1 MNHRPVDRP
10 DLGRPLARRRSRAT
24 LLAIVAAVVAVL
36 ASVAVISYSGWW
48 NPSDTESV
56 AGRAPANA
64 ELYIDPDMQSIAAAR
79 KDARFD
85 PIAETPQAKWFTDWS
100 TSETVQADMGD
111 YLDGAAAAGAVPAIV
126 LYRIPQRDCGSWSTG
141 GAADE
146 QEYKDWV
153 KGAAAELKGHDDAL
167 VIIEPDA
174 LPQLGK
180 CEQGDRLDTLTFAVD
195 ALATTGARVYIDAG
209 HENWLS
215 AAEAADRLSRVGV
228 DTVRGFSLNVAAHY
242 TTQVE
247 IAYAEEIRSELGK
260 LGITDVHYVID
271 TGRNGAGPQEDN
283 CNPPG
288 ARLGHEPQLFE
299 GDALDGFLW
308 VKNPG
313 ETDGACRGGPTSGFW
328 APAALDLLGLGGGE
342 VTGSQRGVAW
352 IGLGVVV
359 GLGII
364 AFLGWVWKKHG
375 KRRA

>member
-1 MNHRPVDRP
+1 MNHRPVD
-10 DLGRPLARRRSRAT
+10 DVSAGRPLGRRRSRAV
-24 LLAIVAAVVAVL
+24 LLAVAAVVVAVL
-36 ASVAVISYSGWW
+36 ASVVVISYSGWW
-48 NPSDTESV
+48 NPSNTESL
-56 AGRAPANA
+56 AGRDPANA

-79 KDARFD
+79 EDARFD
-85 PIAETPQAKWFTDWS
+85 PIATTPQAKWFTDWS
-100 TSETVQADMGD
+100 TSETVQDDVGD
-111 YLDGAAAAGAVPAIV
+111 YLDGAAAAEAVPTVV

>member
-1 MNHRPVDRP
+1 M
-10 DLGRPLARRRSRAT
+10 
-24 LLAIVAAVVAVL
+24 AAVVVAVL
-36 ASVAVISYSGWW
+36 ASVVVISYSGWW
-48 NPSDTESV
+48 NPSNTESL
-56 AGRAPANA
+56 AGRDPANA

-79 KDARFD
+79 EDARFD
-85 PIAETPQAKWFTDWS
+85 PIATTPQAKWFTDWS
-100 TSETVQADMGD
+100 TSETVQDDVGD
-111 YLDGAAAAGAVPAIV
+111 YLDGAAAADAVPTVV

-146 QEYKDWV
+146 QEYRDWV

-215 AAEAADRLSRVGV
+215 AAEAADRLSKVGV
-228 DTVRGFSLNVAAHY
+228 DKVRGFSLNVAAHY
-242 TTQVE
+242 TTQRE
-247 IAYAEEIRSELGK
+247 IAYAEDVRSELSK

-271 TGRNGAGPQEDN
+271 TGRNGAGPQGDN

-313 ETDGACRGGPTSGFW
+313 ETDGACRGGPASGFW
-328 APAALDLLGLGGGE
+328 APAALDLLGLDQDERTSSQLSAGWIRLGAVGGAGL
-342 VTGSQRGVAW
+342 VGLVAW
-352 IGLGVVV
+352 AL
-359 GLGII
+359 
-364 AFLGWVWKKHG
+364 A
-375 KRRA
+375 RRRTRDRLRGAAEHAARQVP

>member
-1 MNHRPVDRP
+1 MKHRPVD
-10 DLGRPLARRRSRAT
+10 DVSAGRPLGRRRSPAV
-24 LLAIVAAVVAVL
+24 LLAVAAVVVAVL
-36 ASVAVISYSGWW
+36 ASFVAISSGWW
-48 NPSDTESV
+48 DSSDPKSIT
-56 AGRAPANA
+56 GRVPANTT
-64 ELYIDPDMQSIAAAR
+64 LYLDPDMQSIAAAR
-79 KDARFD
+79 EDARFD

-100 TSETVQADMGD
+100 TSETVQDDVGG
-111 YLDGAAAAGAVPAIV
+111 YLDGAAAAGAVPTIV

-215 AAEAADRLSRVGV
+215 AAEAADRLSKVGV
-228 DTVRGFSLNVAAHY
+228 DKVRGFSLNVAAHY
-242 TTQVE
+242 TTQRE
-247 IAYAEEIRSELGK
+247 IAYAEDVRSELSK

-283 CNPPG
+283 CNPLG

-342 VTGSQRGVAW
+342 VTGSQLGTRW
-352 IGLGVVV
+352 IGLGAVV
-359 GLGII
+359 GVI
-364 AFLGWVWKKHG
+364 AIGLLAWTLRKTHRNG
-375 KRRA
+375 